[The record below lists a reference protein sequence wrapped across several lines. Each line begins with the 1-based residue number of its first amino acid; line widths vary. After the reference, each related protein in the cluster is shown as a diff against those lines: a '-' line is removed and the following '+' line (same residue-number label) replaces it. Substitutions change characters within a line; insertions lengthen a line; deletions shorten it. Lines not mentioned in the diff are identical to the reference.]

1 MTTYVAL
8 LRAVN
13 VGGTGKLPMSELA
26 ELCHGLGFR
35 NARTYIQSGNVVFAG
50 TLSEKTVRTRL
61 EKALTEKLGKPA
73 DVVVRTA
80 AELTA
85 VWKGNP
91 FPQILPAKVG
101 VFLMTDRADK
111 ALLDRVVAP
120 TGEEVRPG
128 KRELYIHFPNG
139 MGRSKLKIP
148 NAVGTVRNMNTIAK
162 LVAITAHSTEIA

>member
-1 MTTYVAL
+1 MA
-8 LRAVN
+8 
-13 VGGTGKLPMSELA
+13 ELV

-35 NARTYIQSGNVVFAG
+35 NARTYIQSGNVVFAS
-50 TLSEKTVRTRL
+50 TLSEKSARTRL

-73 DVVVRTA
+73 DVVVRTT
-80 AELTA
+80 AELNA
-85 VWKGNP
+85 VLKGNP
-91 FPQILPAKVG
+91 FPQVLPAKVG
-101 VFLMTDRADK
+101 VFLMTDRVDK

-148 NAVGTVRNMNTIAK
+148 DAVGTIRNINTVAK
-162 LVAITAHSTEIA
+162 LVALATG

>member
-13 VGGTGKLPMSELA
+13 VGGTGKLSMADLT
-26 ELCHGLGFR
+26 ELCHGLGLR
-35 NARTYIQSGNVVFAG
+35 DARTYIQSGNVVFAS
-50 TLSEKTVRTRL
+50 TLSEKSVQTRL

-85 VWKGNP
+85 ILTGNP
-91 FPQILPAKVG
+91 FPQVLPAKVG
-101 VFLMTDRADK
+101 VFLMTDRVDK

-128 KRELYIHFPNG
+128 QRELYIHFPNG

-148 NAVGTVRNMNTIAK
+148 GAVGTIRNMNTVAK
-162 LVAITAHSTEIA
+162 LAALATG